1 MARRYGADHPGVLNC
16 DIDVLRTLVGG
27 WQDDFAGAGAA
38 IRPAALAMIHAYLA
52 EGRDV
57 VMPQMLVDPAELAR
71 FEKAATDAGAD
82 FVERFLMDSAD
93 STIAR
98 FHRRGAG
105 GDPDPWHD
113 QVRQIVAGEGGDQRL
128 VQCHRALEE
137 LAARRSRAKIVR
149 SVEGAE
155 DRTYRDLVESL
166 A

>member
-1 MARRYGADHPGVLNC
+1 
-16 DIDVLRTLVGG
+16 
-27 WQDDFAGAGAA
+27 
-38 IRPAALAMIHAYLA
+38 
-52 EGRDV
+52 
-57 VMPQMLVDPAELAR
+57 
-71 FEKAATDAGAD
+71 
-82 FVERFLMDSAD
+82 MDSAD

-128 VQCHRALEE
+128 VQRHRALEE